1 MILPNAGR
9 FHPVCPLAAGVQ
21 CFFVLLLPLSPS
33 YSRQRHLWPCNYSY
47 ILSSCTD
54 CFNASPDKRKRRRH
68 RENAPVRGNRECL
81 SFSSFPLLC
90 VRGILRKHSPCMN
103 EKCEHEQDGRRTAAN
118 ADADGDTQGAKNGPS
133 QVNDNI
139 VLLATKSRQ
148 LK

>member
-1 MILPNAGR
+1 MRESSPICTVILPNAGR

-33 YSRQRHLWPCNYSY
+33 NSRQRHLWPCNY

-54 CFNASPDKRKRRRH
+54 CFNASPDNGKRRR
-68 RENAPVRGNRECL
+68 RRGNGECL

-118 ADADGDTQGAKNGPS
+118 ADADTQRAKSGPS

-139 VLLATKSRQ
+139 VLLATKSR
-148 LK
+148 